1 MYNGCTRVQMY
12 DGTTLACVQCTLYTG
27 KNVIRNNWI
36 YLKQY
41 LFSMLKNPF
50 QILFT
55 ILNLVKI
62 FNFRWVSVLWEPCS
76 IISSSLH

>member
-41 LFSMLKNPF
+41 L
-50 QILFT
+50 
-55 ILNLVKI
+55 LV
-62 FNFRWVSVLWEPCS
+62 C
-76 IISSSLH
+76 